1 MLIGEVV
8 KRTGFSRDT
17 IRFYEKK
24 GLLIVGRTDSEWNN
38 YKDYDD
44 QALRRLMLIK
54 KCKGFGF
61 TLKEI
66 ANMLELVDEE
76 KATCNMVTAKLENKL
91 SEIDHKIE
99 ALIQLKKMIKEKFT
113 AIEEVCGPN
122 GENETN
128 CVGLTN
134 VSTF

>member
-61 TLKEI
+61 TLNEI
-66 ANMLELVDEE
+66 ANILELVDEE
-76 KATCNMVTAKLENKL
+76 NATCNIVTARVENKL

-99 ALIQLKKMIKEKFT
+99 ELIQLKKLIRERFTSLEK
-113 AIEEVCGPN
+113 ACGPN
-122 GENETN
+122 RKNKSN
-128 CVGLTN
+128 CVVLTN

>member
-24 GLLIVGRTDSEWNN
+24 GLLTVGRTDSEWNN
-38 YKDYDD
+38 YKDYDE

-61 TLKEI
+61 TLSEI

-76 KATCNMVTAKLENKL
+76 KATCKMVTAKLEDKL

-99 ALIQLKKMIKEKFT
+99 ELIQLKKLIKEKFT
-113 AIEEVCGPN
+113 SLEKVCGPN
-122 GENETN
+122 RKNKTN
-128 CVGLTN
+128 CVGLTKLN
-134 VSTF
+134 AV